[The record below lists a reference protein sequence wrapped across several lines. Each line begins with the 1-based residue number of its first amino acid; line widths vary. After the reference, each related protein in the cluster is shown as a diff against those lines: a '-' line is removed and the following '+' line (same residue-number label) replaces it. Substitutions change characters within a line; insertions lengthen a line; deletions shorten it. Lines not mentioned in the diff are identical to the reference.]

1 MYKYSDVDFPGGT
14 VIKNPPATAGD
25 VGWIPGL
32 GRSPEVGN
40 DNPLHCS
47 CLGNSMNRG
56 ARWVTVHGVAES
68 DATEHAHT
76 RSLLVTHK
84 IASFSMFSI
93 TETQRKK

>member
-1 MYKYSDVDFPGGT
+1 MDFPGGT
-14 VIKNPPATAGD
+14 VLKNPPATAGD

-32 GRSPEVGN
+32 ERSPGVGN

-47 CLGNSMNRG
+47 CLENSMNRG

-68 DATEHAHT
+68 DATEHTHT
-76 RSLLVTHK
+76 RSLLVMHK